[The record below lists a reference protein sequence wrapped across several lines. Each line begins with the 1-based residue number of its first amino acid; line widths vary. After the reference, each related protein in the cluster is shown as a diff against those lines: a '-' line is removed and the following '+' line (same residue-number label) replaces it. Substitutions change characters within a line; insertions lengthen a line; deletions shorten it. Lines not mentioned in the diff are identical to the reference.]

1 VNVVVAYAH
10 PCAES
15 CAAAIRDRV
24 TTGLAEADHAVHLI
38 DLYAMAYDPSLP
50 LPPDDRAAVAA
61 AGSLVL
67 VHPTWWTS
75 QPAILLG
82 WIGQATETGLPSVRS
97 IVTVTTHGGSRLAN
111 RIAGASGVRVIS
123 HAVRPRCAKRPPHR
137 RLALYGLDRST
148 PQQRR
153 AFLDRVERRI
163 GTLVR

>member
-1 VNVVVAYAH
+1 
-10 PCAES
+10 
-15 CAAAIRDRV
+15 
-24 TTGLAEADHAVHLI
+24 
-38 DLYAMAYDPSLP
+38 
-50 LPPDDRAAVAA
+50 
-61 AGSLVL
+61 L

-123 HAVRPRCAKRPPHR
+123 HAVRSRCVMRPPHR